1 MEKTAEQLRREHI
14 ALEGDTHGKNKWA
27 ILFTVLIMT
36 FMVCLDSTVVTVALP
51 VMQKELGVGLDR
63 IQLVSSVY
71 LLATCVAMLPFGRL
85 GDVRGKVNVFQ
96 LGVIVFSVG
105 SLLCGLSA
113 SLEVLILARIVQGIG
128 CAAAMANNM
137 GIITESFPARERGRA
152 MGILATF
159 VALGMM
165 CGPVLG
171 GMLVA
176 SFPWESIFLI
186 NLPIGVISFIVGLY
200 TLPHVRPEAGE
211 RPMSLAEAARRCFA
225 NSAFTINLACMLIV
239 FVGIG
244 ASEFIL
250 PFYFQDAH
258 GFGSDISGLLFLALP
273 MVNAFIGP
281 LSGTV
286 SDRVGCEGPTAVGLG
301 VYVCGLFAVST
312 LNEHS
317 SIPVIVCCVAFMS
330 CGTSIFP
337 ESQQLRCTW
346 ARLRARH
353 LALQVAWAAWRAMR
367 AWRWVLR
374 QVTHIRLWADERGDG
389 RGRDQFCCRPSGCIP
404 IRLSLGVLRAYGCG
418 RRGLCACHGAF
429 GEDARPPLACW
440 EAVCHDS
447 RRPKKTGLWCDAACG
462 AGGGRSVVD
471 YRTTFINR
479 AASLPREGVAPC
491 RSLRIVFAMTAS

>member
-113 SLEVLILARIVQGIG
+113 SLEVLILARIVQGVG

-171 GMLVA
+171 GTLVA

-211 RPMSLAEAARRCFA
+211 RPMPLAEAARRCFA

-317 SIPVIVCCVAFMS
+317 SIPVIFQSPNNSLYMGSA
-330 CGTSIFP
+330 P
-337 ESQQLRCTW
+337 RE
-346 ARLRARH
+346 
-353 LALQVAWAAWRAMR
+353 ALGFA
-367 AWRWVLR
+367 
-374 QVTHIRLWADERGDG
+374 G
-389 RGRDQFCCRPSGCIP
+389 
-404 IRLSLGVLRAYGCG
+404 SLGSLARYAGMALGITVASHILYGQMSVAMG
-418 RRGLCACHGAF
+418 
-429 GEDARPPLACW
+429 
-440 EAVCHDS
+440 EAVTS
-447 RRPKKTGLWCDAACG
+447 FVAGRPDVFLFGF
-462 AGGGRSVVD
+462 RSVFYVLMAV
-471 YRTTFINR
+471 
-479 AASLPREGVAPC
+479 AAVGFALAMVRLV
-491 RSLRIVFAMTAS
+491 RIRVRH

>member
-171 GMLVA
+171 GMLVT

-186 NLPIGVISFIVGLY
+186 NLPIGVTSFIVGLY
-200 TLPHVRPEAGE
+200 TLPHVKPG
-211 RPMSLAEAARRCFA
+211 
-225 NSAFTINLACMLIV
+225 
-239 FVGIG
+239 
-244 ASEFIL
+244 
-250 PFYFQDAH
+250 
-258 GFGSDISGLLFLALP
+258 
-273 MVNAFIGP
+273 
-281 LSGTV
+281 
-286 SDRVGCEGPTAVGLG
+286 
-301 VYVCGLFAVST
+301 
-312 LNEHS
+312 
-317 SIPVIVCCVAFMS
+317 
-330 CGTSIFP
+330 
-337 ESQQLRCTW
+337 
-346 ARLRARH
+346 
-353 LALQVAWAAWRAMR
+353 
-367 AWRWVLR
+367 
-374 QVTHIRLWADERGDG
+374 
-389 RGRDQFCCRPSGCIP
+389 
-404 IRLSLGVLRAYGCG
+404 G
-418 RRGLCACHGAF
+418 RRASHVPDRGCSSLLCKFGLYHQPCLHAHRVRWHWRIRVYSAVLFSG
-429 GEDARPPLACW
+429 RPWL
-440 EAVCHDS
+440 
-447 RRPKKTGLWCDAACG
+447 
-462 AGGGRSVVD
+462 
-471 YRTTFINR
+471 
-479 AASLPREGVAPC
+479 
-491 RSLRIVFAMTAS
+491 

>member
-14 ALEGDTHGKNKWA
+14 VLEGDTHGKNKWA

-211 RPMSLAEAARRCFA
+211 RPMPLAEAARRCFA

-312 LNEHS
+312 LDEHS

-330 CGTSIFP
+330 CGTSIFQSP
-337 ESQQLRCTW
+337 NNSLYMGSAPREALGFAGSLGSL
-346 ARLRARH
+346 ARYAGM
-353 LALQVAWAAWRAMR
+353 ALGITVAANILYGQMSVAMGE
-367 AWRWVLR
+367 A
-374 QVTHIRLWADERGDG
+374 VTS
-389 RGRDQFCCRPSGCIP
+389 FCCRTSGCVP
-404 IRLSLGVLRAYGCG
+404 VWFPFGVLCVDGCG
-418 RRGLCACHGAF
+418 RCGLCACHGAF

-462 AGGGRSVVD
+462 TGGGRSVVD

-479 AASLPREGVAPC
+479 AVSLPREGVAPC

>member
-1 MEKTAEQLRREHI
+1 MEKTAEQLRREHL

-113 SLEVLILARIVQGIG
+113 SLEVLILAR
-128 CAAAMANNM
+128 
-137 GIITESFPARERGRA
+137 ERGRA

-211 RPMSLAEAARRCFA
+211 RPMPLAEAARRCFA

-258 GFGSDISGLLFLALP
+258 GFGPDVSGLLFLALP

-312 LNEHS
+312 LDEHS
-317 SIPVIVCCVAFMS
+317 SIPVIVCYVAFMS
-330 CGTSIFP
+330 CGTSIFQSP
-337 ESQQLRCTW
+337 NNSLYMGSAPREALGFAGSLGSL
-346 ARLRARH
+346 ARYAGMALGITVASHILYGQMSAAMGEVVTSFVAGRPDVFLFGFRSVFYVLMAVAAVGFALAMVRLVRVRARH
-353 LALQVAWAAWRAMR
+353 
-367 AWRWVLR
+367 
-374 QVTHIRLWADERGDG
+374 
-389 RGRDQFCCRPSGCIP
+389 
-404 IRLSLGVLRAYGCG
+404 
-418 RRGLCACHGAF
+418 
-429 GEDARPPLACW
+429 
-440 EAVCHDS
+440 
-447 RRPKKTGLWCDAACG
+447 
-462 AGGGRSVVD
+462 
-471 YRTTFINR
+471 
-479 AASLPREGVAPC
+479 
-491 RSLRIVFAMTAS
+491 

>member
-14 ALEGDTHGKNKWA
+14 VLEGDTHGKNKWA

-211 RPMSLAEAARRCFA
+211 RPMPLAEAARRCFA

-258 GFGSDISGLLFLALP
+258 GFGSDISGLLFGAANGECLYRPAFGNGFGPCWLRGSHGGRPGRVCVRSLCSKHARRALFYP
-273 MVNAFIGP
+273 C
-281 LSGTV
+281 
-286 SDRVGCEGPTAVGLG
+286 DRVLRRIYVVRYVDFPEPQQLAVHGLG
-301 VYVCGLFAVST
+301 SARGTWLCG
-312 LNEHS
+312 
-317 SIPVIVCCVAFMS
+317 
-330 CGTSIFP
+330 
-337 ESQQLRCTW
+337 
-346 ARLRARH
+346 
-353 LALQVAWAAWRAMR
+353 
-367 AWRWVLR
+367 
-374 QVTHIRLWADERGDG
+374 
-389 RGRDQFCCRPSGCIP
+389 
-404 IRLSLGVLRAYGCG
+404 
-418 RRGLCACHGAF
+418 
-429 GEDARPPLACW
+429 
-440 EAVCHDS
+440 
-447 RRPKKTGLWCDAACG
+447 
-462 AGGGRSVVD
+462 
-471 YRTTFINR
+471 
-479 AASLPREGVAPC
+479 
-491 RSLRIVFAMTAS
+491 